1 MQLIID
7 VIDQNDNAPQFTHNL
22 YFGGVSESADVGET
36 AIQKKNVPSFEFQV
50 LTVAS
55 FSSTDDPIIK
65 VTAVDKDDSRTS
77 NAIIR
82 YKIKDQKP
90 QMPKEGMFDIN
101 PVSGM
106 ISVKADGLDREVT
119 KSNTTTLY
127 NAFIVITHH

>member
-1 MQLIID
+1 M
-7 VIDQNDNAPQFTHNL
+7 T
-22 YFGGVSESADVGET
+22 
-36 AIQKKNVPSFEFQV
+36 SFEFQV
-50 LTVAS
+50 QTVAS

-77 NAIIR
+77 NAVIR

-90 QMPKEGMFDIN
+90 QMPKGDMFDIN

-106 ISVKADGLDREVT
+106 ISVKADELDREVT

-127 NAFIVITHH
+127 NTFIVITHH